1 MKILITILI
10 IVFSVTSAQYYF
22 SLLGLD
28 LEIDDYKSFPI
39 DVTKDDYKIYK
50 KKTSLRGFMP
60 KKYITSIRDIL
71 NDNHFKCKK
80 KTLFTE
86 GFYETFYCQTKDAGD
101 FSKLK
106 LNFKLNDT
114 TTITLTGDQL
124 FDVKDNNYNFI
135 FRGSGG
141 TNILTIPMG
150 KLDNNNNEEN
160 N

>member
-10 IVFSVTSAQYYF
+10 IVFSVISAQYYF

-50 KKTSLRGFMP
+50 KKTSLR
-60 KKYITSIRDIL
+60 DIL
-71 NDNHFKCKK
+71 NNNHFKCKK
-80 KTLFTE
+80 QTLFTE
-86 GFYETFYCQTKDAGD
+86 GFYETFYCQMKDAGD

-150 KLDNNNNEEN
+150 KLNNNNNEEN